1 MVDCCLVLVWES
13 DDEVVVEFAASFLV
27 WFVKLIEPEDV
38 DGEVMLDV
46 VVVDDEVDVCELEV
60 WEFLSL
66 TDWLLTIL
74 VVALIVLRELRISW
88 ILLMVASKLINLLS
102 ALYLSKIKL
111 LLAGYTYTPTRLL
124 AG

>member
-88 ILLMVASKLINLLS
+88 ILLMVASKLINLLL